1 MYFYAEVRSC
11 SQETKMGECKG
22 RMTYNEINYVYVYIK
37 IIHDETRQLKKKGIK
52 IINNFN

>member
-1 MYFYAEVRSC
+1 
-11 SQETKMGECKG
+11 MGECKG